1 MKVAG
6 SYALPVPPE
15 RAYEFLQDPAEL
27 AKCIPGCEGLDRV
40 TDDEY
45 AMRMKMGIASI
56 SGRFDGKVRISE
68 RNPPVSFRMSVEGAG
83 KIGFMKGDGVITLAA
98 ADSGSNV
105 TFEGEVQVGGTIAN
119 VGQRLIE
126 TTAKMI
132 IKRFFDCLGQR
143 SNSSTAVESPQ

>member
-6 SYALPVPPE
+6 SSALPVPPE
-15 RAYEFLQDPAEL
+15 RAYELLQDPDVL

-40 TDDEY
+40 AEDEY

-68 RNPPVSFRMSVEGAG
+68 KAAPVSFRMSVEGAG

-105 TFEGEVQVGGTIAN
+105 QFEGEVQVGGTIAN

-132 IKRFFDCLGQR
+132 IKRFFDCMSQ
-143 SNSSTAVESPQ
+143 SAK

>member
-6 SYALPVPPE
+6 TSSLPVTPE
-15 RAYEFLQDPAEL
+15 RAYALLQDPDVL

-40 TDDEY
+40 AEDEY

-68 RNPPVSFRMSVEGAG
+68 KNPPVSFRMSVEGAG
-83 KIGFMKGDGVITLAA
+83 KIGFMKGDGVITLSA
-98 ADSGSNV
+98 ADSASNV
-105 TFEGEVQVGGTIAN
+105 QFEGDVQVGGTIAN

-132 IKRFFDCLGQR
+132 IKRFFDCLSQ
-143 SNSSTAVESPQ
+143 SVAQVV

>member
-6 SYALPVPPE
+6 AYSLPVPPE
-15 RAYEFLQDPAEL
+15 RAYELLQDPDVL

-40 TDDEY
+40 AEDEY

-68 RNPPVSFRMSVEGAG
+68 KNPPVSFRMSVEGAG
-83 KIGFMKGDGVITLAA
+83 KIGFMKGDGAITLSAA
-98 ADSGSNV
+98 ENASNV
-105 TFEGEVQVGGTIAN
+105 QFEGEVQVGGTIAN

-126 TTAKMI
+126 TTAKMV
-132 IKRFFDCLGQR
+132 IKRFFDCLARG
-143 SNSSTAVESPQ
+143 AK

>member
-6 SYALPVPPE
+6 TSLLPVPPE
-15 RAYEFLQDPAEL
+15 RAYALLQDPDVL
-27 AKCIPGCEGLDRV
+27 ARCIPGCEGLDRV
-40 TDDEY
+40 ADDEY

-68 RNPPVSFRMSVEGAG
+68 QNPPVSFRMSVEGTG
-83 KIGFMKGDGVITLAA
+83 KIGFMRGDGVITLSAV
-98 ADSGSNV
+98 DSASNV
-105 TFEGEVQVGGTIAN
+105 QFEGDVQVGGTIAN

-132 IKRFFDCLGQR
+132 IKRFFDCLAQTR
-143 SNSSTAVESPQ
+143 P

>member
-6 SYALPVPPE
+6 SYPLPVPPE
-15 RAYEFLQDPAEL
+15 RAYALLQDPDVL

-40 TDDEY
+40 AEDEY
-45 AMRMKMGIASI
+45 AMRMKIGIASI

-68 RNPPVSFRMSVEGAG
+68 KNPPASFRMSVEGAG
-83 KIGFMKGDGVITLAA
+83 KIGFMKGDGVITMAR
-98 ADSGSNV
+98 ADTGSNV
-105 TFEGEVQVGGTIAN
+105 QFEGDVQVGGTIAN

-132 IKRFFDCLGQR
+132 IKRFFDCLAQSVGQ
-143 SNSSTAVESPQ
+143 V

>member
-6 SYALPVPPE
+6 SYSLPVPPE
-15 RAYEFLQDPAEL
+15 RAYAILQDPNVL

-40 TDDEY
+40 AEDEY
-45 AMRMKMGIASI
+45 AMRMKMGIAGI
-56 SGRFDGKVRISE
+56 SGRFDGKVRISGK
-68 RNPPVSFRMSVEGAG
+68 NPPVSFRMSVEGAG
-83 KIGFMKGDGVITLAA
+83 KIGFMKGDGVITLSA

-105 TFEGEVQVGGTIAN
+105 QFEGDVQVGGTIAN

-132 IKRFFDCLGQR
+132 IKRFFDCLAH
-143 SNSSTAVESPQ
+143 SVEQVV

>member
-6 SYALPVPPE
+6 SYSLPVPPE
-15 RAYEFLQDPAEL
+15 RAYAILQDPDVL

-40 TDDEY
+40 ADDEY

-56 SGRFDGKVRISE
+56 SGRFDGKVQISQK
-68 RNPPVSFRMSVEGAG
+68 NPPVSFRMSVEGAG
-83 KIGFMKGDGVITLAA
+83 KIGFMKGDGVITLSTS
-98 ADSGSNV
+98 DSGSTV
-105 TFEGEVQVGGTIAN
+105 QFEGDVQVGGTIAN

-132 IKRFFDCLGQR
+132 IKRFFDCLSQG
-143 SNSSTAVESPQ
+143 VEQVV